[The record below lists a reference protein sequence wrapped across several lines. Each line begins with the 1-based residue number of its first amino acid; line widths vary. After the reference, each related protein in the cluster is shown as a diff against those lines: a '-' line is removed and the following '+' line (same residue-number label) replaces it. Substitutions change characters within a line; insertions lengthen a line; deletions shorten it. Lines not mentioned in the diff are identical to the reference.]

1 MDWISYVLLLG
12 KQQMLAERFR
22 ILLQKNFRIFGK
34 TIDKGRSPIYN
45 IPKSDRN
52 NGFGKEEH
60 SMRYAAVS
68 ENMMMYMGMCRMCM
82 RTRSYALNSETVS
95 APGN

>member
-12 KQQMLAERFR
+12 KQRMSTDRLR
-22 ILLQKNFRIFGK
+22 IPPQKIFRIFGK
-34 TIDKGRSPIYN
+34 TIDKGRDPIYN
-45 IPKSDRN
+45 IPKSDHN

-68 ENMMMYMGMCRMCM
+68 ENIMMYMGMCRMCM
-82 RTRSYALNSETVS
+82 RTLRYALNSETFS
-95 APGN
+95 APGK